1 MSYASTPAGWTERL
15 VTTFFAE
22 ELTAPEF
29 AHFVN
34 ARTVGVLPVAAIEP
48 HGPHLPLSTD
58 CDIARGH
65 LAHVAEVVADETNV
79 LILPLQTIGHSL
91 EHQGFP
97 GAFSHGA
104 EGLLLAWHE
113 VAAVFHAAG
122 GRRLVV
128 VSSHG
133 GNSEV
138 VGLLIA
144 RLRAELGMLAVTASW
159 QRFGFPEGLF
169 DRHEPAYGV
178 HGGEIETS
186 LMLHYWPEAVR
197 TDKLQDFA
205 SAAEGWDAESKE
217 LKVHGRIRPGWMT
230 RDLNPLGALGNAA
243 AATAEKGAAIAGH
256 QLRGFGELIADVAA
270 FDLHRLGNSR

>member
-1 MSYASTPAGWTERL
+1 MTS
-15 VTTFFAE
+15 FFAE

-34 ARTVGVLPVAAIEP
+34 AQTVGVLPVAAIEP

-65 LAHVAEVVADETNV
+65 LAHVADVVADETNV

-91 EHQGFP
+91 EHQGFA
-97 GAFSHGA
+97 GAFTHSA
-104 EGLLLAWHE
+104 ETLLRSWIDIAH
-113 VAAVFHAAG
+113 VFHAAG
-122 GRRLVV
+122 GRRLIV

-138 VGLLIA
+138 VSLLVM
-144 RLRAELGMLAVTASW
+144 RLRVELDMLAVTASW
-159 QRFGFPEGLF
+159 QRFGYPEGLF
-169 DRHEPAYGV
+169 DPREPAYGV

-197 TDKLQDFA
+197 TDKLEDFA
-205 SAAEGWDAESKE
+205 SAAETWDAESKE
-217 LKVHGRIRPGWMT
+217 MKTHGRIRPGWMT
-230 RDLNPLGALGNAA
+230 QDLNPLGAVGNAA
-243 AATAEKGAAIAGH
+243 AATAEKGRAAAQH
-256 QLRGFGELIADVAA
+256 QLNGFGELIADVAA
-270 FDLHRLGNSR
+270 FDLGRLGSLR